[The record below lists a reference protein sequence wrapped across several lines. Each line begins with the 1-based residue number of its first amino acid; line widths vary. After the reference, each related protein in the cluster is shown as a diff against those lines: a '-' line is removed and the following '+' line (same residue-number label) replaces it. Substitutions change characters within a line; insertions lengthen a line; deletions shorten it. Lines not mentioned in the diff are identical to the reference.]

1 MYVKYLKLQ
10 KRAEKKHTK
19 ILLGQVD
26 KRKIWLRLKSTSL
39 SSGGALKYM
48 N

>member
-19 ILLGQVD
+19 ILLGQEKDMV
-26 KRKIWLRLKSTSL
+26 KT
-39 SSGGALKYM
+39 
-48 N
+48 